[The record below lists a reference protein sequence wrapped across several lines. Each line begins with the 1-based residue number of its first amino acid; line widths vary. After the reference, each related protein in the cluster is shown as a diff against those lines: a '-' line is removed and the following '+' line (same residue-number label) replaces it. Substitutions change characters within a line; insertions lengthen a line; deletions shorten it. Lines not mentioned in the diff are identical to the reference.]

1 MLYATKVRTFLKVD
15 TFLKTNSNNQEYPI
29 YQHQQKTMLDLSA
42 QERVKQLWLCL
53 FDGNQVLDKQ
63 GGEQPE
69 QVGIPCRVVQNE
81 VNGKADERPTD
92 EQAMVDERLF
102 QPHLHH
108 EAVLARGAVVLHIAH
123 IVDVEHG
130 IGEETHR
137 RGGQEDAK
145 VK

>member
-81 VNGKADERPTD
+81 INGEADEGPTD
-92 EQAMVDERLF
+92 EQAMVDESLF
-102 QPHLHH
+102 
-108 EAVLARGAVVLHIAH
+108 R
-123 IVDVEHG
+123 
-130 IGEETHR
+130 T
-137 RGGQEDAK
+137 
-145 VK
+145 